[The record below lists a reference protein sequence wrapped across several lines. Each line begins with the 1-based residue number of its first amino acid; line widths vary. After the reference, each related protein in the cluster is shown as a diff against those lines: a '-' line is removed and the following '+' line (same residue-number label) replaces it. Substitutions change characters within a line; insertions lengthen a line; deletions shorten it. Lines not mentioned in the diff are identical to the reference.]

1 MKQLDRRGFLALA
14 GTSLAACAAGS
25 RKDATQA
32 LTARST
38 DFDCLLTGALVHDG
52 LGGPARELD
61 VALRGD
67 TIAHLGTVDRERAAS
82 VVDLRGLVLAPGFID
97 IHTHSDEDIFR
108 YPDDESRVW
117 QGVTTEVTGNCGG
130 SAAPVP
136 ADERAKLDAE
146 LAEDGVAERWGDVA
160 SYFRALE
167 ARRTATNQVLLLGQ
181 GTLRRAVAGL
191 ENRPLTP
198 DELARVLRMLED
210 GLEQGAAG
218 FSSGLEYTP
227 GRYTPTEELVAM
239 ARVLARRGKLYAS
252 HIRNEEAGLLESVQ
266 EALRIGRESGARVQV
281 SHLKAC
287 GKPNWPQLEPSIA
300 AIESARAAGLDVLA
314 DAYPYTA
321 YSTGLTI
328 FLSDATREGGAAA
341 MLSRFADPAER
352 KRIRAELGP
361 RIASDPGGFE
371 QVVIAATAC
380 ADKSVVGKDLAS
392 IARGRGIGPDEA
404 LLRLLEEGRTNV
416 SFVGHAMSEA
426 QVARVLAHPLVMV
439 ASDGYAMAPRGEALE
454 RRPHPRSY
462 GTFARVL
469 QKHVR
474 EDRTFDLATA
484 VRKMSGMPAE
494 QLRLADRGR
503 VAAGCK
509 ADLVAFD
516 PARVREE
523 STFEDPH
530 RLASGFAHVWVNGAR
545 VLADGKATGARPGR
559 ALRF

>member
-1 MKQLDRRGFLALA
+1 MRELDRRGFLALA
-14 GTSLAACAAGS
+14 GAGLASCAAAKRDGAASTS
-25 RKDATQA
+25 RGV
-32 LTARST
+32 
-38 DFDCLLTGALVHDG
+38 DFDCVLAGAMVLDG
-52 LGGPARELD
+52 LGGPARRVD
-61 VALRGD
+61 IGLRD
-67 TIAHLGTVDRERAAS
+67 DAIAHIGPIDKERAAS
-82 VVDLRGLVLAPGFID
+82 LVDLRGLVLAPGFID

-136 ADERAKLDAE
+136 PGESAKLAAE
-146 LAEDGVAERWGDVA
+146 LAEDGIAERWSDVA

-167 ARRTATNQVLLLGQ
+167 ARRIATNQVLLLGQ

-191 ENRPLTP
+191 ENRPLSAA
-198 DELARVLRMLED
+198 ELAQVVRMLED

-227 GRYTPTEELVAM
+227 GRYTPTAELVEM

-252 HIRNEEAGLLESVQ
+252 HIRNEESGLSESVD

-300 AIESARAAGLDVLA
+300 AIEAARAGGLDVLA
-314 DAYPYTA
+314 DVYPYTA

-328 FLSDATREGGAAA
+328 FLSDATREGGADA
-341 MLSRFADPAER
+341 MLARFADPAQR
-352 KRIRAELGP
+352 RRIRAELGP
-361 RIASDPGGFE
+361 RIRSDPGGYE
-371 QVVIAATAC
+371 LVVIAATASS
-380 ADKSVVGKDLAS
+380 DKSVVGKDLAS
-392 IARGRGIGPDEA
+392 IAKERGLEPDEA

-474 EDRTFDLATA
+474 EDRTLDLATA
-484 VRKMSGMPAE
+484 VRKMTSMPAD

-503 VAAGCK
+503 VVAGAK

-516 PARVREE
+516 PALVREE

-530 RLASGFAHVWVNGAR
+530 RLASGFAHVWVNGLR
-545 VLADGKATGARPGR
+545 VIEAGRATGARPGR
-559 ALRF
+559 ALRL